1 MTKQPSSDT
10 GIVSTYSPDT
20 QGEAR
25 QGQALPFPDTEFSP
39 GVQRAIERKIESGED
54 PGIDRDEF
62 FRIFERIGKLQES
75 DQ

>member
-10 GIVSTYSPDT
+10 GFASTLLPGT
-20 QGEAR
+20 QGETR
-25 QGQALPFPDTEFSP
+25 REDPLPYPETEFSP
-39 GVQRAIERKIESGED
+39 GVQRAMKRKIESGED

-62 FRIFERIGKLQES
+62 FRIFGRIGKLQES